1 MLKLFP
7 YKSMVIASSLYTIS
21 VYEAFIGT
29 LYIWIT
35 EKPGKGYRILGVFV
49 FEKINL
55 RLGNTFKSSKIIV
68 NLYSCQLKEKTSYFL
83 FS

>member
-1 MLKLFP
+1 
-7 YKSMVIASSLYTIS
+7 MVIAYSLYAIY
-21 VYEAFIGT
+21 VYEIFIGT

-35 EKPGKGYRILGVFV
+35 GKPGKGCRTLGVYV

-55 RLGNTFKSSKIIV
+55 DLGNTFKTSKIIV
-68 NLYSCQLKEKTSYFL
+68 NLYSCPLKEKPSYFL